1 MFETFLDNVLEI
13 FRDQTG
19 IALDRLL
26 DTQRA
31 RAVIRH
37 WFESGYDEDECVWQL
52 QEELNAVAICV

>member
-31 RAVIRH
+31 HTVIRH